1 MALINATFV
10 TSAASK
16 DGWPMDELKEV
27 CLVGKSNV
35 GKSSLINAL
44 TGQKKLAKTSKT
56 PGCTKLLNF
65 FDINGKYRLVD
76 SPGYGYAATQHKT
89 YYDFENLMSEYIYD
103 RKNLK
108 LVILLVDSRH
118 EPTPLDIEM
127 FELLNSSS
135 VEFAI
140 IATKKDQLNQK
151 AFAQSKKDI
160 VKAFKGIDE
169 SHIHYISQNDK
180 ESIDEVERLIEAK
193 VKGE

>member
-16 DGWPMDELKEV
+16 DGWPNDDLKEV

-65 FDINGKYRLVD
+65 FDINGEYRLVD
-76 SPGYGYAATQHKT
+76 SPGYGYAATKHQT
-89 YYDFENLMSEYIYD
+89 YFDFENLMSEYIYD

-108 LVILLVDSRH
+108 LVILLIDSRH

-135 VEFAI
+135 VEFAV

-160 VKAFKGIDE
+160 AKAFKGIDE
-169 SHIHYISQNDK
+169 AGIHYISVNDK
-180 ESIDEVERLIEAK
+180 NSVSEVEQLINEKA
-193 VKGE
+193 KGE